1 MASAR
6 TFSRLRFCLIFV
18 ALLKLRLDDFTG
30 LETHERSRHPLTRLQ
45 TYPPLSSWVAVGAT
59 TSLRPNRPGYSPDR
73 RRYSAA
79 GFTMHTPRHHIVWCL
94 LLAGDIAPNPG
105 PQQTICACCTKRVR
119 DNQAAL
125 CCDTCE
131 GWFHRGCVHMS
142 LGQYR
147 RLGSCSDPWLCMVC
161 SLPHFSDDYFDVPSK
176 APSPL
181 LPSPTPDIADGRRV
195 GAGNQTHPSGVNK
208 GLTLWYTNCRSVKN
222 KIFDLQATVA
232 SLARPA
238 VILLTETWLD
248 SGVHD
253 SELFDPSYT
262 VFRKD
267 RHGKGGGVLIATP
280 SSLCVNRRED
290 LEYSD
295 LEAVFVEVFLPRGT
309 VLLACVYCPPNRREE
324 SYSLLD
330 ASLSR
335 VRFECYKDVVLLGD
349 FNSHIDWWSRQE
361 PHPSDLTDDI
371 LLDVTSAVG
380 LQQVCRS
387 ATYQAQLAQGRAS
400 SFLDLVFTTDITRML
415 SCDVY
420 PGLSGSD
427 HQAIEV
433 EYATCLPR
441 KGRFARTLWN
451 FYRTDHAHMAKLA
464 HLAPWCLTTGDDCA
478 DNYELWCDFVGAIQK
493 ECVPCS
499 RSSTRRKRSPWITP
513 EIRKMAGQK
522 RALFKRAAR
531 TQCQISLQSAKDLQR
546 SIKSVIS
553 RAHSAYAH
561 TISMK
566 AKKDPKLFW
575 QYFNGLQSSRQRP
588 CFSRDHHPITSP
600 RDIAQ
605 LFASQFSSAFSHNSS
620 TPDPDLLVQTIEA
633 STSQPFNSGLLTS
646 DCRHCVQGPAD
657 SWLCHTCLK
666 ELGT

>member
-1 MASAR
+1 
-6 TFSRLRFCLIFV
+6 
-18 ALLKLRLDDFTG
+18 
-30 LETHERSRHPLTRLQ
+30 
-45 TYPPLSSWVAVGAT
+45 
-59 TSLRPNRPGYSPDR
+59 
-73 RRYSAA
+73 
-79 GFTMHTPRHHIVWCL
+79 MHAHRHHIVWCL

-105 PQQTICACCTKRVR
+105 PQPTTCACCTKRVR

-147 RLGSCSDPWLCMVC
+147 RLGSCSDPWVCTVC

-176 APSPL
+176 APCPL
-181 LPSPTPDIADGRRV
+181 LPSPTPGIADGRRV
-195 GAGNQTHPSGVNK
+195 DAENQTHPSGVNK

-248 SGVHD
+248 PGVHD

-267 RHGKGGGVLIATP
+267 RHGRGGSVLIATP

-290 LEYSD
+290 LESSD

-309 VLLACVYCPPNRREE
+309 VLLACVYCPPNRRKE

-361 PHPSDLTDDI
+361 PYPSDHTDDI
-371 LLDVTSAVG
+371 LLDITSAMG
-380 LQQVCRS
+380 LQQVCHS
-387 ATYQAQLAQGRAS
+387 ATYQAQLAQGCAS
-400 SFLDLVFTTDITRML
+400 SFIDLVFTTDITWML

-441 KGRFARTLWN
+441 KGRFARTLWS
-451 FYRTDHAHMAKLA
+451 FHQIDHAHMAKLA

-499 RSSTRRKRSPWITP
+499 HSSTRRKRSPWITP
-513 EIRKMAGQK
+513 EIRKMAGRK
-522 RALFKRAAR
+522 RALFRRAAR
-531 TQCQISLQSAKDLQR
+531 TQCQILLQRAKDLQR
-546 SIKSVIS
+546 SIKSAIS

-575 QYFNGLQSSRQRP
+575 QYFNGLQSSRQHP

-605 LFASQFSSAFSHNSS
+605 LFVSQFSSAFSHNSS
-620 TPDPDLLVQTIEA
+620 SPDPDLLVQTIEA
-633 STSQPFNSGLLTS
+633 STSQP
-646 DCRHCVQGPAD
+646 V
-657 SWLCHTCLK
+657 TCLPNLCLSLDDLHEAARLIRPSNCAGPDLIAPTFIK
-666 ELGT
+666 SLFPYLSFSLLSL

>member
-1 MASAR
+1 M
-6 TFSRLRFCLIFV
+6 V
-18 ALLKLRLDDFTG
+18 ALELLR
-30 LETHERSRHPLTRLQ
+30 
-45 TYPPLSSWVAVGAT
+45 V
-59 TSLRPNRPGYSPDR
+59 
-73 RRYSAA
+73 SA
-79 GFTMHTPRHHIVWCL
+79 
-94 LLAGDIAPNPG
+94 
-105 PQQTICACCTKRVR
+105 
-119 DNQAAL
+119 
-125 CCDTCE
+125 
-131 GWFHRGCVHMS
+131 
-142 LGQYR
+142 
-147 RLGSCSDPWLCMVC
+147 
-161 SLPHFSDDYFDVPSK
+161 
-176 APSPL
+176 
-181 LPSPTPDIADGRRV
+181 
-195 GAGNQTHPSGVNK
+195 
-208 GLTLWYTNCRSVKN
+208 
-222 KIFDLQATVA
+222 
-232 SLARPA
+232 
-238 VILLTETWLD
+238 
-248 SGVHD
+248 
-253 SELFDPSYT
+253 
-262 VFRKD
+262 
-267 RHGKGGGVLIATP
+267 
-280 SSLCVNRRED
+280 
-290 LEYSD
+290 
-295 LEAVFVEVFLPRGT
+295 
-309 VLLACVYCPPNRREE
+309 YCPPNRREE

-361 PHPSDLTDDI
+361 PYPSDLTDDI

-387 ATYQAQLAQGRAS
+387 ATYQAQLAQGRAL

-420 PGLSGSD
+420 PGLSKSD

-499 RSSTRRKRSPWITP
+499 RNSTRRKRSPWITP

-546 SIKSVIS
+546 SIKSAIS

-600 RDIAQ
+600 RDVAQ

-633 STSQPFNSGLLTS
+633 STSQP
-646 DCRHCVQGPAD
+646 V
-657 SWLCHTCLK
+657 TCLPNLCLSLDDLHEAARLIRPSHCAGPDLLAPTFIK
-666 ELGT
+666 SLFPYLSFSLLSLFQSFLDHSYVPSTWKKALVTPVHKAWF